1 MNVAGTVLLFCSVY
15 LIGVWIGRIQ
25 AGGSRKALRK
35 NMQWKNQYREHL
47 TEMRLRSTAD
57 AFHGLSSAFRESGSR
72 SFDRANREI
81 AATALAETE
90 KEICQ
95 PCGGCHLGKMQLQKD
110 TYYLRYLM
118 TAFGKNG
125 RINTDD
131 MPRIFS
137 ETCCEMLKYL
147 DELNEELECSQV
159 QIDWKKRFLESRE
172 VAALQFQ
179 EAENMLLAIASSGE
193 EWEDVTEEWDAA
205 VRRECRKLR
214 LRLGR
219 ILVESDHRGH
229 LQIHMILQTG
239 SRRPV
244 PSREIA
250 DAVGLALKRRFRVEE
265 NGKSMIGREAAR
277 VVLMEEPVY
286 GVCLGVARAVG
297 GGGDISGDNY
307 SAMEL
312 PEGRYL
318 LCLSDGMGSGAAAC
332 EESEAVV
339 ELTEQL
345 MESGFSLEGTVKSIN
360 SVLLLREG
368 EQCPATLDLHCL
380 NLYTGDLSSR
390 KQGAAA
396 TFIKRGEKVTVL
408 ESADMP
414 IGWNRNV
421 TGEES
426 VSQLEKETFVVLV
439 TDGVVEA
446 LPGTDKEEFLAEIL
460 RRVKGGNPQM
470 MAEDILALAV
480 GQEEPRDD
488 MTVLVAAIQ
497 SRN

>member
-35 NMQWKNQYREHL
+35 NMQWKNRYREHL

-131 MPRIFS
+131 MPRIFN
-137 ETCCEMLKYL
+137 ETCCEMPKYL
-147 DELNEELECSQV
+147 DELNEELERSQV

-286 GVCLGVARAVG
+286 GVCLGVARA
-297 GGGDISGDNY
+297 
-307 SAMEL
+307 
-312 PEGRYL
+312 
-318 LCLSDGMGSGAAAC
+318 
-332 EESEAVV
+332 SEAAEIFPAIIIRRWSFRKDVICCAFRTV
-339 ELTEQL
+339 WEAARRPRGERGCRGADGTTD
-345 MESGFSLEGTVKSIN
+345 GVRFSLEGTVKSIN

-390 KQGAAA
+390 KQGAAE

>member
-1 MNVAGTVLLFCSVY
+1 
-15 LIGVWIGRIQ
+15 
-25 AGGSRKALRK
+25 
-35 NMQWKNQYREHL
+35 
-47 TEMRLRSTAD
+47 
-57 AFHGLSSAFRESGSR
+57 
-72 SFDRANREI
+72 
-81 AATALAETE
+81 
-90 KEICQ
+90 
-95 PCGGCHLGKMQLQKD
+95 
-110 TYYLRYLM
+110 
-118 TAFGKNG
+118 
-125 RINTDD
+125 
-131 MPRIFS
+131 
-137 ETCCEMLKYL
+137 
-147 DELNEELECSQV
+147 
-159 QIDWKKRFLESRE
+159 
-172 VAALQFQ
+172 
-179 EAENMLLAIASSGE
+179 
-193 EWEDVTEEWDAA
+193 
-205 VRRECRKLR
+205 
-214 LRLGR
+214 
-219 ILVESDHRGH
+219 
-229 LQIHMILQTG
+229 
-239 SRRPV
+239 
-244 PSREIA
+244 
-250 DAVGLALKRRFRVEE
+250 
-265 NGKSMIGREAAR
+265 MIGREAAR

-460 RRVKGGNPQM
+460 RRIKGGNPQM

>member
-1 MNVAGTVLLFCSVY
+1 M
-15 LIGVWIGRIQ
+15 
-25 AGGSRKALRK
+25 
-35 NMQWKNQYREHL
+35 
-47 TEMRLRSTAD
+47 
-57 AFHGLSSAFRESGSR
+57 
-72 SFDRANREI
+72 
-81 AATALAETE
+81 
-90 KEICQ
+90 
-95 PCGGCHLGKMQLQKD
+95 
-110 TYYLRYLM
+110 
-118 TAFGKNG
+118 
-125 RINTDD
+125 
-131 MPRIFS
+131 
-137 ETCCEMLKYL
+137 
-147 DELNEELECSQV
+147 
-159 QIDWKKRFLESRE
+159 
-172 VAALQFQ
+172 
-179 EAENMLLAIASSGE
+179 
-193 EWEDVTEEWDAA
+193 
-205 VRRECRKLR
+205 
-214 LRLGR
+214 
-219 ILVESDHRGH
+219 
-229 LQIHMILQTG
+229 
-239 SRRPV
+239 
-244 PSREIA
+244 
-250 DAVGLALKRRFRVEE
+250 
-265 NGKSMIGREAAR
+265 
-277 VVLMEEPVY
+277 Y

-390 KQGAAA
+390 KQWAAA